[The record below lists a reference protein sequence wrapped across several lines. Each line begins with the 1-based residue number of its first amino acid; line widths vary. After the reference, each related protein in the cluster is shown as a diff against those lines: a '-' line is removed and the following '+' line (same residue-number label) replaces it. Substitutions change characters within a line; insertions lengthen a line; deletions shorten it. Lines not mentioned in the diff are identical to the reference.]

1 MTVAEL
7 LQDVQF
13 MVDQHGKITAV
24 VITLT
29 LWQEIMEVLEDIEDC
44 ALICSLRDRIAQGPV
59 ASGALAWE
67 NVADSF
73 ARGESS
79 T

>member
-29 LWQEIMEVLEDIEDC
+29 LW
-44 ALICSLRDRIAQGPV
+44 
-59 ASGALAWE
+59 
-67 NVADSF
+67 
-73 ARGESS
+73 
-79 T
+79 